1 MSIQSQFKS
10 ILSAVS
16 IYETL
21 LATVSEEEFVR
32 SPADGVWSYS
42 ETFSHIFQSNLIS
55 LQATDKCIRGTGVFT
70 SRRIHWLAGLILFV
84 GRFPPG
90 KLKAPV
96 KIAAMVGKISREDAR
111 NLIIKFKMR
120 LDEIKPQI
128 KKANPYQKAKH
139 PRLGLLNAKQWF
151 RFIEIHSIHHT
162 RQLKRIN
169 AHLTKLA
176 SVKS

>member
-1 MSIQSQFKS
+1 MRLEQQYKS

-16 IYETL
+16 KYETL
-21 LATVSEEEFVR
+21 LAAVSEEEFVR

-42 ETFSHIFQSNLIS
+42 EIFSHIFQSNLVS
-55 LQATDKCIRGTGVFT
+55 LQAVDKCIRGTGIF
-70 SRRIHWLAGLILFV
+70 SAKRIHWLAGLILFV

-96 KIAAMVGKISREDAR
+96 KIAAMVNKISREDAR
-111 NLIIKFKMR
+111 NSIIKFKMR

-128 KKANPYQKAKH
+128 KKADSYQKAKH

-151 RFIEIHSIHHT
+151 RFIEIHTIHHT
-162 RQLKRIN
+162 RQLKRITTQLSK
-169 AHLTKLA
+169 LTF
-176 SVKS
+176 VKS